1 MGRIG
6 PNEVRGG
13 PNLVSAQRR
22 RRLCRVLRD
31 ALCGVLREG
40 VRGVREV
47 VRGCAEASSA
57 LEQGGLRDD
66 CGGECCGGEC
76 CGGKCCGGKC
86 CGGKCCG
93 GKCCGGRAIGME
105 GGRGAAA
112 DGVAGRRGARVVVV
126 VVVVSCGW
134 PLAGLL
140 RDCCGRLAGCGGS
153 RVQAGAAVTGTC
165 CGRLAA
171 LGEECSGGE
180 MRGDCRF
187 CRGMGRRMDVEE
199 LTGRWGFCP
208 RGAGYRDGKQ
218 TGHSGGKGGRNEGA
232 REWTWRLSGAGREDS
247 GVDGLRSV
255 PGQGDSGVVRPFAA
269 RYDRFFLL
277 GGRPFA
283 AVSPFIGSGPLQRC
297 WQAFLGLNNP
307 LPRCGAGFS
316 RTGGDAQW

>member
-13 PNLVSAQRR
+13 PNRVSAQRR
-22 RRLCRVLRD
+22 RRLCRALRG
-31 ALCGVLREG
+31 ALCGGLREG
-40 VRGVREV
+40 VHEV
-47 VRGCAEASSA
+47 VWGCAEASSV
-57 LEQGGLRDD
+57 LEKGGLQDD
-66 CGGECCGGEC
+66 CGGSVAAGSVAAGGLS
-76 CGGKCCGGKC
+76 GW
-86 CGGKCCG
+86 
-93 GKCCGGRAIGME
+93 R
-105 GGRGAAA
+105 A
-112 DGVAGRRGARVVVV
+112 DGVAGRRGARV

-153 RVQAGAAVTGTC
+153 RVQAGAAVAGTC

-199 LTGRWGFCP
+199 LTGR
-208 RGAGYRDGKQ
+208 RG
-218 TGHSGGKGGRNEGA
+218 
-232 REWTWRLSGAGREDS
+232 
-247 GVDGLRSV
+247 VSV
-255 PGQGDSGVVRPFAA
+255 PGGRAIGMESRRGTAAERAVVMKGRGSGRGGCREPTAGIAVWMVW
-269 RYDRFFLL
+269 
-277 GGRPFA
+277 GGRGRATVGSCGPLPRVMAGSFCWKEDPA
-283 AVSPFIGSGPLQRC
+283 AVCPFIGRGPLQRC

-316 RTGGDAQW
+316 RTGGNVPWRGLRYRSAAVSCAQR